1 MVRPER
7 MSLDADAAHP
17 DRWTV
22 QATVTDLV
30 FQGPVV
36 RYEMRL
42 PDASVAVAHVP
53 ARGRPADPRDKVT
66 ASWPTTPACCFP
78 ARPPPRPS
86 IDLDADE

>member
-1 MVRPER
+1 MADDTSGLGVGETGTFMVRPER
-7 MSLDADAAHP
+7 MYVEADAAHP

-22 QATVTDLV
+22 DATITELV

-53 ARGRPADPRDKVT
+53 APA
-66 ASWPTTPACCFP
+66 
-78 ARPPPRPS
+78 
-86 IDLDADE
+86 